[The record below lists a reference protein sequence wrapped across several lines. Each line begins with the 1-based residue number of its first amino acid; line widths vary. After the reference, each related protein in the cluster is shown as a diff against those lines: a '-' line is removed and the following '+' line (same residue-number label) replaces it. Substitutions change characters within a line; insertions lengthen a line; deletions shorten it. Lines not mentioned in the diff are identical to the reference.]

1 MYDIIDEL
9 KNKGI
14 KEDNILYISFESLEY
29 NKIENFNQLNEVII
43 NKVKDIKG
51 KLYLFFDEI
60 QNVSQWE
67 RSINAFRVSSDC
79 DIYIAGSN
87 SKLLSS
93 ELSTLLSGRF
103 IEIKIYPFSFNE
115 YLQYM
120 TEIKGIELN
129 KYKEIELFEEYYIKY
144 GGMPGLLELN
154 EDQNIKDALT
164 GLYNTIFVQD
174 ILSRF
179 KINRIDLFQRF
190 TRYMM
195 NSVGQ
200 TFSSKS
206 IKNYLKN
213 QNIRTSQDTLLKYL
227 NYLKQPYF
235 ILKCRREDLIGKKEM
250 QIYEKYYL
258 TKGIKQLSVI
268 DFLKGD
274 EIN

>member
-190 TRYMM
+190 TRYDE
-195 NSVGQ
+195 
-200 TFSSKS
+200 FRWP
-206 IKNYLKN
+206 
-213 QNIRTSQDTLLKYL
+213 NI
-227 NYLKQPYF
+227 
-235 ILKCRREDLIGKKEM
+235 
-250 QIYEKYYL
+250 
-258 TKGIKQLSVI
+258 
-268 DFLKGD
+268 FL
-274 EIN
+274 

>member
-1 MYDIIDEL
+1 M
-9 KNKGI
+9 
-14 KEDNILYISFESLEY
+14 
-29 NKIENFNQLNEVII
+29 NKI
-43 NKVKDIKG
+43 KDLKG
-51 KLYLFFDEI
+51 KFYLFFDEI

-67 RSINAFRVSSDC
+67 RSINAFRVSFDC
-79 DIYIAGSN
+79 DIFITGSN

-120 TEIKGIELN
+120 AEIKGIELN

-164 GLYNTIFVQD
+164 GLYNTILIQD

-179 KINRIDLFQRF
+179 KINRINLFQRF

-235 ILKCRREDLIGKKEM
+235 ILKCRREDLIGKK
-250 QIYEKYYL
+250 
-258 TKGIKQLSVI
+258 
-268 DFLKGD
+268 
-274 EIN
+274 

>member
-1 MYDIIDEL
+1 MKDNHIKRELYLKKIEDFIDTDFIKVLTGIRRCGKTSIMYDIIDKL

-67 RSINAFRVSSDC
+67 RSINAFRVSFDC

-93 ELSTLLSGRF
+93 ELSTLLSRRF

-190 TRYMM
+190 TRYDE
-195 NSVGQ
+195 
-200 TFSSKS
+200 FRWP
-206 IKNYLKN
+206 
-213 QNIRTSQDTLLKYL
+213 NI
-227 NYLKQPYF
+227 
-235 ILKCRREDLIGKKEM
+235 
-250 QIYEKYYL
+250 
-258 TKGIKQLSVI
+258 
-268 DFLKGD
+268 FL
-274 EIN
+274 